1 LIKKLIKALERILSV
16 IATLSFS
23 CFFFGIFLAILLRY
37 VFSFPIV
44 WSEEIAGVAAA
55 WMVFSGAAVAVLRR
69 EHIRIDIIPR
79 LRWFKGRVALIHHV
93 FSTLVMLSFSVA
105 LTVAGFN
112 VVRGNWERLLPAL
125 EWPYAV
131 LYLSS
136 LVGGAAMTV
145 FLVVQLFRPGQPGAT
160 DEAWGA
166 TDDRARPSPE

>member
-1 LIKKLIKALERILSV
+1 MIKVLEKALAI

-44 WSEEIAGVAAA
+44 WSEELAGVAAA
-55 WMVFSGAAVAVLRR
+55 WMVFTGASVAVLRG
-69 EHIRIDIIPR
+69 EHIRIDIVPR
-79 LRWFKGRVALIHHV
+79 LRIFKGRVALIHHV
-93 FSTLVMLSFSVA
+93 FSTLVMLSFAVG

-112 VVRGNWERLLPAL
+112 VVAGNWERLLPAL
-125 EWPYAV
+125 QWPYAI

-136 LVGGAAMTV
+136 FVGGASMTI
-145 FLVVQLFRPGQPGAT
+145 FLVYQLFHPRQPDAG

-166 TDDRARPSPE
+166 PDANSPAVEE